1 MKTLI
6 SLVAMM
12 MVTLAFGTAYADDDQ
27 IPYPGM
33 AIAPVAHSTFDWSA
47 KGQAAADQ
55 LASYANDELPVL
67 GSSKDIGTVLYEE
80 ASGDHAT
87 MLADKSR
94 KGSAAGGTAKVEEN
108 NFIWHRLTE

>member
-1 MKTLI
+1 MKTFI
-6 SLVAMM
+6 FLVAMM
-12 MVTLAFGTAYADDDQ
+12 SAFVVGMAYADDDQ
-27 IPYPGM
+27 IPRPGM
-33 AIAPVAHSTFDWSA
+33 TIEPVVHSTFDWSL